1 MFNFDFKNRGFKKG
15 FSIIELTL
23 IMFIVSFAF
32 TGIYVILAKI
42 SQHEKDGRYNLIA
55 ANLAQEGVEIIR
67 NKRDNGALAGQSM
80 DGSIPNESK
89 CYPYL
94 EASSDAPK
102 CDDTDK
108 SEIIG
113 LNGEEYEHCS
123 GGGCGVLEETVF
135 SRECSISGDN
145 NQKQVS
151 CTVSWESPTLEINKD
166 ITLESVLTD
175 WQTN

>member
-67 NKRDNGALAGQSM
+67 NMRDNGALAGQSM
-80 DGSIPNESK
+80 DVSIPNESE

-94 EASSDAPK
+94 DASDDPQ

-108 SEIIG
+108 SEKIG
-113 LNGEEYEHCS
+113 LDGSEEYEHCS
-123 GGGCGVLEETVF
+123 DGGCSALEETVF
-135 SRECSISGDN
+135 SRKCSIEGN
-145 NQKQVS
+145 NSQKEIE
-151 CTVSWESPTLEINKD
+151 CNVSWKSPTLEIEKD